1 MNHGGSA
8 KLRHGIV
15 AGFDDP
21 AGYGTII
28 EEAPDEAITGES
40 PAGWFFH
47 CSAIADGSRSIEPG
61 THVTCHLVAGH
72 MGRIEA
78 TDIRPA

>member
-1 MNHGGSA
+1 MINGGPA
-8 KLRHGIV
+8 QLRHGIV
-15 AGFDDP
+15 ADFDDP

-28 EEAPDEAITGES
+28 EAAPDGATTGES
-40 PAGWFFH
+40 PVEWFFH

-61 THVTCHLVAGH
+61 TRITCHLVAGH